1 MLLPKVIENVREQLL
16 EEVRRQIIQRGYAE
30 TTVRSVAGA
39 CGLGVGTVYNYFK
52 SKDMLIATVVA
63 EDWKRCTERF
73 KNSSPT
79 GAEET
84 VRLIYD
90 MLQAFEEEHKSLF
103 TDPEAA
109 KKYASIFAE
118 RHGLLR
124 EQIAEFLL
132 PICKKSEEPE
142 FLSQF
147 IAESLLTWVTAGVPF
162 EKMYSVFQKL
172 I

>member
-1 MLLPKVIENVREQLL
+1 MPKIIENVREQLL
-16 EEVRRQIIQRGYAE
+16 EEVRRQIAEQGYSK
-30 TTVRSVAGA
+30 TTIRSVAGA
-39 CGLGVGTVYNYFK
+39 CGLGVGTVYNYFG
-52 SKDMLIATVVA
+52 SKDMLVATVVA
-63 EDWKRCTERF
+63 EDWKLCTDRF
-73 KNSSPT
+73 KNSYPA

-90 MLQAFEEEHKSLF
+90 MLRTFEEEHKALF

-109 KKYASIFAE
+109 KKFASIFTE

-124 EQIAEFLL
+124 GQIAEFLL
-132 PICKKSEEPE
+132 PLCGKSDDPE

-147 IAESLLTWVTAGVPF
+147 VAESLLTWVTAGVPF
-162 EKMYSVFQKL
+162 EKLYTILKKL

>member
-1 MLLPKVIENVREQLL
+1 MPKVIENVREQLL
-16 EEVRRQIIQRGYAE
+16 EEVRRQIVERGYAE

-63 EDWKRCTERF
+63 EDWKRCTDRF
-73 KNSSPT
+73 KNSSPK

-90 MLQAFEEEHKSLF
+90 MLRTFEAEHEALF

-109 KKYASIFAE
+109 KKFSSIFTE

-124 EQIAEFLL
+124 GQIAEFLL
-132 PICKKSEEPE
+132 PVCKKGDDPE

-147 IAESLLTWVTAGVPF
+147 IAESLLTWGTAGVPF
-162 EKMYSVFQKL
+162 EKLYTILKKL

>member
-1 MLLPKVIENVREQLL
+1 MPKIIENVREQLL
-16 EEVRRQIIQRGYAE
+16 EEVRRQIAEQGYSK
-30 TTVRSVAGA
+30 TTIRSVAGA
-39 CGLGVGTVYNYFK
+39 CGLGVGTVYNYFG
-52 SKDMLIATVVA
+52 SKDMLVATVVA
-63 EDWKRCTERF
+63 EDWKLCTDRF
-73 KNSSPT
+73 KNSSPA

-90 MLQAFEEEHKSLF
+90 MLRTFEEEHKALF

-109 KKYASIFAE
+109 KKFASIFTE

-124 EQIAEFLL
+124 GQIAEFLL
-132 PICKKSEEPE
+132 PLCGKSDDPE

-162 EKMYSVFQKL
+162 EKLYTILKKL